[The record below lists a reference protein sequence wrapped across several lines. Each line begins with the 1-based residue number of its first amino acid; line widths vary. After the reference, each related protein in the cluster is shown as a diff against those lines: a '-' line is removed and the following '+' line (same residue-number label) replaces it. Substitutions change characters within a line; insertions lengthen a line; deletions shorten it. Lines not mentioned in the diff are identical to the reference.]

1 MLYAPKVA
9 VMDATEPNTA
19 GMDLLEA
26 IELIERAEPDRLGLL
41 AGDVARLVLDEA
53 DRQTNGGVDERS
65 WAGVDAARAYA
76 SGEIT
81 LDDLKWIAQEAIEVA
96 HESGERIVEP
106 HVVAVAA
113 MAAEVAGVLAEGGNQ
128 VDAAVL

>member
-1 MLYAPKVA
+1 
-9 VMDATEPNTA
+9 MDATEPNTA